1 MLSTCPSHFCTCPVA
16 TAASWA
22 LKFLGCLADARLRVM
37 VTLAQSQQK
46 QLLLTVPLC
55 NVRGKPCPR
64 DEGPATGPISS
75 GEKAGVGMLALGKV
89 QTVVCVLTSVLCCSL
104 QRVYV

>member
-1 MLSTCPSHFCTCPVA
+1 
-16 TAASWA
+16 
-22 LKFLGCLADARLRVM
+22 M

-64 DEGPATGPISS
+64 DEDPATGPMSS
-75 GEKAGVGMLALGKV
+75 GEEAGVGMLALGKV